1 MDRKYRVMIID
12 DEQSA
17 RKLMRA
23 SIDWE
28 SLNME
33 VVGEA
38 ASGIEAINTIDEI
51 RPDIAFVDISM
62 PFMDGIEFTQ
72 VATGRY
78 PNLVIIIMTAIDKF
92 EYARKCV
99 SLPVFEYML
108 KPMVRAEITE
118 VLERVKGKLD
128 NSPDFWDDNK
138 ASSEGTSSKADSTE
152 TIKAYIEENYGDPK
166 LNLAFIAQHF
176 GFSASYLSRKFK
188 QDTGKN
194 FIEYLTGIRMT
205 KAMDIARSGH
215 KMYQAAAEVGIPDPN
230 YFGRCFKKYAGMSY
244 SDYVNSEDYEGRI
257 AVHKTG
263 A

>member
-99 SLPVFEYML
+99 SLP
-108 KPMVRAEITE
+108 E

-152 TIKAYIEENYGDPK
+152 TIKAYVEENYGDPK

>member
-1 MDRKYRVMIID
+1 MDGDKGMDRKYRVMIID

-23 SIDWE
+23 AIDWE

-33 VVGEA
+33 VIGEA
-38 ASGIEAINTIDEI
+38 ASGIEAINIIDEI

-72 VATGRY
+72 TATSRY
-78 PNLVIIIMTAIDKF
+78 PNLVIIIMTAIDQF

-118 VLERVKGKLD
+118 VLERVKAKLKV
-128 NSPDFWDDNK
+128 SPDYWEEGK
-138 ASSEGTSSKADSTE
+138 TESLESHASKGDSTDM
-152 TIKAYIEENYGDPK
+152 IKKYVEENYGDPG
-166 LNLAFIAQHF
+166 LNLTYIAQHF

-205 KAMDIARSGH
+205 KAMDIAKSRV
-215 KMYQAAAEVGIPDPN
+215 KMYQAASEVGIPDPN

-244 SDYVNSEDYEGRI
+244 SDYVNAQNTS
-257 AVHKTG
+257 A
-263 A
+263 